1 MTREQ
6 ITRLIGGAF
15 GLVFVEVDAGALPS
29 PASVALRVLAVA
41 AFLGLAVALRR
52 ARPAGSSGAGRF
64 GREYWLVVALEVV
77 AGVAGIVVIKAALHA
92 PQATVAWI
100 SFVVGL
106 HFLGLAVVW
115 RRPRLHW
122 LAAGLTAC
130 GAAGLALA
138 GCGCP
143 AAAIAA
149 TAGVV
154 PGRCCSARC
163 GGVSSRRP
171 RKV

>member
-1 MTREQ
+1 VTREQ
-6 ITRLIGGAF
+6 IPRLIGGAF
-15 GLVFVEVDAGALPS
+15 GLVFVEVNAGALPL
-29 PASVALRVLAVA
+29 PVSVALRVLAVA

-52 ARPAGSSGAGRF
+52 ARPAGSSGTERF
-64 GREYWLVVALEVV
+64 GRRYWFVVTLEAV
-77 AGVAGIVVIKAALHA
+77 AGVAGIAVVKAVLHA
-92 PQATVAWI
+92 PQAAVAWI

-106 HFLGLAVVW
+106 HFFGLAVVW
-115 RRPRLHW
+115 RRSRLHW

-143 AAAIAA
+143 EAAIAT

-154 PGRCCSARC
+154 PGALLLGSVWWDAKSAA
-163 GGVSSRRP
+163 S
-171 RKV
+171 